1 MKKCESD
8 IETLFSEDIVIP
20 ANVQAAK
27 ERALEE
33 IRSSEAP
40 AHVRRGFLGS
50 RAGLVAACVLAVL
63 VLGTGSAV
71 AATVYS
77 RYEVYKAMEQYK
89 IDYYYDVANS
99 GGYIAFAKTREFK
112 NKEEA
117 RYSELEKAYNNSEMY
132 PEEELKIYK
141 TADGI
146 DKLNGVF
153 LEVTPQGEENIL
165 HLPKR
170 TLKDEEILEIID
182 HMAKENY
189 AVTQKVKEF
198 NESQGDY
205 SNLFGNMTDS
215 EVDYYYVLFHYSNS
229 EFSGVYER
237 ASGAELV
244 RSAELSAEEESRYRG
259 LMGEY
264 KYGLKKPDKTIRV
277 IDYPEDYAG
286 TGVAFCD
293 SDNCYYIGEATLSD
307 DEILQIIEMKLREV
321 YVNMRMDEEIAF
333 GKRKEAPKKS
343 VSSVDGLNITDMQF
357 SHTIGPETAVAL
369 TEAKVGD
376 IVKFGKYEQN
386 GNISDGAEDIEWYVL
401 DKGETGLTLITKD
414 AIQNKMFYSE
424 NAKTSWVNSDLR
436 KWLNEEFINEA
447 FSNNEKGMLR
457 NRDND
462 NSDGVH
468 SIDVVYM
475 LSREEAY
482 SYFGITADLFAGKPD
497 SYEKKCEYYLNNV
510 DSRLYARPSAY
521 AVQNGAFAWTSEN
534 SKKMQQ
540 FYGVDV
546 SKAEGTTGWWLRDTD
561 EQGNSAF
568 YIDAMGNIDGS
579 TYVSDAC
586 GVRPVINIFVK

>member
-1 MKKCESD
+1 MKKRESD

-40 AHVRRGFLGS
+40 THVRRGFLGS
-50 RAGLVAACVLAVL
+50 KAGLVVACVLAVL
-63 VLGTGSAV
+63 LLGTGSAV
-71 AATVYS
+71 AATIYS
-77 RYEVYKAMEQYK
+77 RYEAYKAMEQYK

-99 GGYIAFAKTREFK
+99 GGYLAYVKTREFK
-112 NKEEA
+112 KKEET
-117 RYSELEKAYNNSEMY
+117 RYSELEKAYNNSEMH
-132 PEEELKIYK
+132 PEEALKIYK

-182 HMAKENY
+182 HLAKENY

-229 EFSGVYER
+229 EFSGAYER
-237 ASGAELV
+237 ASGAEFV

-259 LMGEY
+259 LMAEY
-264 KYGLKKPDKTIRV
+264 KCGLKKPAKTISV
-277 IDYPEDYAG
+277 IDYPGDYAG
-286 TGVAFCD
+286 EGVAFCD

-307 DEILQIIEMKLREV
+307 GEILQIIEMKLREV
-321 YVNMRMDEEIAF
+321 YVNMRVDEEIAF
-333 GKRKEAPKKS
+333 GKRAEAPKKS
-343 VSSVDGLNITDMQF
+343 VSSVDCVNITDMQF
-357 SHTIGPETAVAL
+357 SHTTSPEAAVAL

-386 GNISDGAEDIEWYVL
+386 GNTSDGAEDIEWYVL
-401 DKGETGLTLITKD
+401 DKGEAGLTLITKD

-436 KWLNEEFINEA
+436 KWLNEEFVNEA

-457 NRDND
+457 NRNND

-468 SIDVVYM
+468 SIDVVYV

-482 SYFGITADLFAGKPD
+482 SYFGITADLLAAKPD
-497 SYEKKCEYYLNNV
+497 SYEKACEYFLKNV

-561 EQGNSAF
+561 EQGNSAA
-568 YIDAMGNIDGS
+568 YIDSMGNINGT
-579 TYVSDAC
+579 TYVNDAL
-586 GVRPVINIFVK
+586 GIRPVINVFVK